1 MDQTKITKLLRLM
14 KLLTGNVSRTID
26 QLAVEMGITPRT
38 IYRYIDT
45 IRESGFVV
53 NKLYGNV
60 YAMGKVGRG
69 LSDFNKLIYFTEEEA
84 YIVAKMINGIDNN
97 NVLKRDLQRKLASI
111 YDSTSIAN
119 YIDNTATAANVE
131 ALADAIKRKK
141 QVVLKH
147 YESAHSDEAKDRR
160 VEPIEFTTNM
170 IDIWAYDVENADNR
184 MFKVARIQEVE
195 VTDDDWA
202 FKSMHKVQRPDL
214 FRMTGSLNEII
225 SLQLDTRAKSLL
237 LEEFPW
243 AEKELRRENGK
254 WILTTRIN
262 SLEGVTRFILGLA
275 ADIRILE
282 GENLRD
288 YIRTSDEQYIQNLCS
303 ILLRKSP
310 ACEQLF

>member
-26 QLAVEMGITPRT
+26 QLATEMGITSRT
-38 IYRYIDT
+38 VYRYIDT
-45 IRESGFVV
+45 IREAGFVV

-69 LSDFNKLIYFTEEEA
+69 LSGFNKLIYFTEEEA

-97 NVLKRDLQRKLASI
+97 NVLKRDLQCKLASI

-119 YIDNTATAANVE
+119 YIDNTATATNVE

-214 FRMTGSLNEII
+214 FRMTGSLNEFI

-237 LEEFPW
+237 LEEFPL

-262 SLEGVTRFILGLA
+262 SLEGATRFILGLA
-275 ADIRILE
+275 ADIKILE

-288 YIRTSDEQYIQNLCS
+288 YIRKYDEQYIHNL
-303 ILLRKSP
+303 
-310 ACEQLF
+310 

>member
-1 MDQTKITKLLRLM
+1 M
-14 KLLTGNVSRTID
+14 
-26 QLAVEMGITPRT
+26 
-38 IYRYIDT
+38 
-45 IRESGFVV
+45 

-119 YIDNTATAANVE
+119 YIDNNATAANVE
-131 ALADAIKRKK
+131 ALADAIKRRK

-202 FKSMHKVQRPDL
+202 FKSMHKVQ
-214 FRMTGSLNEII
+214 
-225 SLQLDTRAKSLL
+225 
-237 LEEFPW
+237 
-243 AEKELRRENGK
+243 
-254 WILTTRIN
+254 
-262 SLEGVTRFILGLA
+262 
-275 ADIRILE
+275 
-282 GENLRD
+282 
-288 YIRTSDEQYIQNLCS
+288 
-303 ILLRKSP
+303 
-310 ACEQLF
+310 

>member
-60 YAMGKVGRG
+60 YAMGQVGRG

-195 VTDDDWA
+195 VTDYDWA

-237 LEEFPW
+237 LEEFPL

-275 ADIRILE
+275 ADIKILE

-288 YIRTSDEQYIQNLCS
+288 YIRKYDEQYIHNL
-303 ILLRKSP
+303 
-310 ACEQLF
+310 

>member
-1 MDQTKITKLLRLM
+1 M

-26 QLAVEMGITPRT
+26 QVATEMGITSRT
-38 IYRYIDT
+38 VYRYIDT
-45 IRESGFVV
+45 IREAGFVV
-53 NKLYGNV
+53 NKLYGKV

-119 YIDNTATAANVE
+119 YIDNNATAANVE
-131 ALADAIKRKK
+131 ALADAIKRRK

-160 VEPIEFTTNM
+160 VEPIEFTTNV
-170 IDIWAYDVENADNR
+170 IDIWAYDIENAENR

-202 FKSMHKVQRPDL
+202 FKSMHKVQRLDL

-237 LEEFPW
+237 LEEFPL

-275 ADIRILE
+275 ADIKILE

-288 YIRTSDEQYIQNLCS
+288 YIRKYDEQYIHNL
-303 ILLRKSP
+303 
-310 ACEQLF
+310 

>member
-1 MDQTKITKLLRLM
+1 MDQTKISKLLRLM

-26 QLAVEMGITPRT
+26 QLATEMGITSRT
-38 IYRYIDT
+38 VYRYIDT
-45 IRESGFVV
+45 IREAGFVV

-119 YIDNTATAANVE
+119 FIDNTATAANVE
-131 ALADAIKRKK
+131 ALADAIKRRK

-195 VTDDDWA
+195 VTDHDWA

-237 LEEFPW
+237 LEEFPL
-243 AEKELRRENGK
+243 AEEELRRENGK

-288 YIRTSDEQYIQNLCS
+288 YVRKYDEQYIQNL
-303 ILLRKSP
+303 
-310 ACEQLF
+310 

>member
-69 LSDFNKLIYFTEEEA
+69 LSDFNKLIYFSEEEA

-119 YIDNTATAANVE
+119 FIDNTATAANVE

-195 VTDDDWA
+195 VTDYDWA

-237 LEEFPW
+237 LEEFPL

-275 ADIRILE
+275 ADIKILE

-288 YIRTSDEQYIQNLCS
+288 YIRKYDEQYIHNL
-303 ILLRKSP
+303 
-310 ACEQLF
+310 